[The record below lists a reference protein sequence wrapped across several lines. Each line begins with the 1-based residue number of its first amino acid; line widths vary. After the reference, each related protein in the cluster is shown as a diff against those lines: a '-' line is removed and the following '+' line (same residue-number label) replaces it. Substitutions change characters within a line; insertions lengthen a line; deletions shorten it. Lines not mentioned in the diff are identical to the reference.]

1 MQAIKKYVSVNR
13 ADASK
18 SFGISRMED
27 IYVLHEGKPDEPH
40 RHDFYT
46 VVLVKKAG
54 GKHII
59 DFNEYQLS
67 SHQVYFISPGQ
78 VHQLLE
84 DEQSFGYAIVF
95 SNQFMIENNIPTTF
109 IDDIGLFNDYGQS
122 PPLIVD
128 EQQLAKLSDYCEEI
142 LTLNDSNMKFK
153 EQAIGSLLK
162 LYLIICN
169 DICSQKQ
176 DNLPVMEAGNTLL
189 RDFKQLVEQYYS
201 TWHATSTYAEHMH
214 ITPDHLNRTV
224 KSLIGKTA
232 KEYIQSR
239 ITIAAKRMLYFSD
252 ASAKEVG
259 YELGFSEPANFSA
272 FFKKCV
278 GISPSQFKK

>member
-1 MQAIKKYVSVNR
+1 MQTIKKYSSVNR
-13 ADASK
+13 ADASE
-18 SFGISRMED
+18 SFGISKMED
-27 IYVLHEGKPDEPH
+27 IYTQHKGKPDEPH
-40 RHDFYT
+40 RHGFYT
-46 VVLVKKAG
+46 VLLVKKAK

-59 DFNEYQLS
+59 DFNEYKLS

-84 DEQSFGYAIVF
+84 DQQSFGYSMVF
-95 SNQFMIENNIPTTF
+95 SNQFMMVNNISINF

-128 EQQLAKLSDYCEEI
+128 DSPMDKLSSYCEEI
-142 LTLNDSNMKFK
+142 IALGETNMKFK
-153 EQAIGSLLK
+153 EQAIGSFLK
-162 LYLIICN
+162 LFLITCN
-169 DICSQKQ
+169 DICTLENG
-176 DNLPVMEAGNTLL
+176 DLPNIEAGNTLL
-189 RDFKQLVEQYYS
+189 RDFKQLVEQHYS
-201 TWHATSTYAEHMH
+201 AWHATSTYAELLH

-239 ITIAAKRMLYFSD
+239 ITIAAKRMLYFSNL
-252 ASAKEVG
+252 SAKEVG